1 MLLAIIE
8 NRCLGYYIS
17 DQPIDSLV
25 YYQFLKDV
33 IKEINPENIENTIIV
48 QDNFKAHK
56 NQLMYSLYK

>member
-1 MLLAIIE
+1 MLLAITQ

-25 YYQFLKDV
+25 YYQFMKDV

-48 QDNFKAHK
+48 QDNFKAHT